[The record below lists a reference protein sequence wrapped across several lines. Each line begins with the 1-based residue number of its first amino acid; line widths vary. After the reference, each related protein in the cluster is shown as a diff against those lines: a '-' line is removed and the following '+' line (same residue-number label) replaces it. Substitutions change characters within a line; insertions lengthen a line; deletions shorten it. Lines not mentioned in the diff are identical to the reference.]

1 MIAVTSTASGEGRQT
16 MDFLLVTF
24 GAVVGAVAGFIGSW
38 WQNKRV
44 LEHDRREARLVRSQQ
59 IAIEMLGTLT
69 RWEHTESPNGD
80 GADRGHAAVDA
91 HISAFRHHVEASG
104 LLLPEQLRERVA
116 SMLDLMTQIRA
127 SAVVDPGSDLTT
139 DAELLQRAN
148 RWTSERYSRSLTE
161 LMNYCAY
168 VRDSLV
174 AFIQGNGTPTR
185 PSGSRLRTT
194 TRW

>member
-1 MIAVTSTASGEGRQT
+1 
-16 MDFLLVTF
+16 
-24 GAVVGAVAGFIGSW
+24 
-38 WQNKRV
+38 
-44 LEHDRREARLVRSQQ
+44 
-59 IAIEMLGTLT
+59 MLGTLT

>member
-1 MIAVTSTASGEGRQT
+1 
-16 MDFLLVTF
+16 
-24 GAVVGAVAGFIGSW
+24 
-38 WQNKRV
+38 
-44 LEHDRREARLVRSQQ
+44 
-59 IAIEMLGTLT
+59 
-69 RWEHTESPNGD
+69 
-80 GADRGHAAVDA
+80 VDA